1 MDVGSVISA
10 ALVGGFSYDLV
21 KTGLKLSVQNIMD
34 LTREKAIDWLYDEEA
49 TEKIARRINE
59 LGCNNESQEQYK
71 QRLDSDVVLNEL
83 LKQLSQKAAPVAIIV
98 DNSENTRVAGR
109 DYNEHN
115 NHTHHHSPESKE
127 KKS

>member
-1 MDVGSVISA
+1 MDISSVISA
-10 ALVGGFSYDLV
+10 AVVGGFSYDLV
-21 KTGLKLSVQNIMD
+21 KNGLQLSVANIMD
-34 LTREKAIDWLYDEEA
+34 LTREKTIDWLYNEEA

-83 LKQLSQKAAPVAIIV
+83 LKQLSQGEASVAITV
-98 DNSENTRVAGR
+98 NESENTRVAGG
-109 DYNEHN
+109 DFHETH

>member
-49 TEKIARRINE
+49 TEKIAGRINE

-83 LKQLSQKAAPVAIIV
+83 LKQLSQGEASVAITV
-98 DNSENTRVAGR
+98 NESENTRVAGR
-109 DYNEHN
+109 DYKETH
-115 NHTHHHSPESKE
+115 NHTHHHSPETKP

>member
-21 KTGLKLSVQNIMD
+21 KNGLQLSVANIID
-34 LTREKAIDWLYDEEA
+34 LTQEKTIDWLYNEEA
-49 TEKIARRINE
+49 TEKIADRINK
-59 LGCNNESQEQYK
+59 LGYNNESLKQYE

-83 LKQLSQKAAPVAIIV
+83 LKQLSQGEASVAINL
-98 DNSENTRVAGR
+98 DNSKNTRVAGR
-109 DYNEHN
+109 DYNEYN
-115 NHTHHHSPESKE
+115 TYHTPPETTP

>member
-1 MDVGSVISA
+1 MDIGSVISA

-21 KTGLKLSVQNIMD
+21 KNGLQLSVANIMD
-34 LTREKAIDWLYDEEA
+34 LTREKAIDWIYDEEA
-49 TEKIARRINE
+49 TEKIAGRINE
-59 LGCNNESQEQYK
+59 LVYNNESQEQYE

-115 NHTHHHSPESKE
+115 NHTHHHNPETKP

>member
-49 TEKIARRINE
+49 TEKIAHRINE

-83 LKQLSQKAAPVAIIV
+83 LKQLSQSVPSQNIIKGDV
-98 DNSENTRVAGR
+98 QGVGIINGNM
-109 DYNEHN
+109 N
-115 NHTHHHSPESKE
+115 NQVFNFTAQGSKE

>member
-1 MDVGSVISA
+1 MDIGSVISA

-49 TEKIARRINE
+49 TEKIAHRINE

-83 LKQLSQKAAPVAIIV
+83 LKQLSQSVPSQNIIKGDVQGVGIINGDMNNPVFNFTAQ
-98 DNSENTRVAGR
+98 G
-109 DYNEHN
+109 
-115 NHTHHHSPESKE
+115 SKE